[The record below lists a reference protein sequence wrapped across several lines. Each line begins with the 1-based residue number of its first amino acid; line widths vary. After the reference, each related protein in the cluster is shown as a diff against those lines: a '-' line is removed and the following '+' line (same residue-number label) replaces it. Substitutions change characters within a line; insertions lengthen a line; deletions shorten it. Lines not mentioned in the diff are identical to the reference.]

1 MLTNYRN
8 NESTIAFFRYHLY
21 SDFRIRCCLIYRG
34 LAGFMAK
41 ALYRRHREKN
51 TLPSSLKDMEIHPR
65 ESTSLTPL
73 NFKVST
79 EFHRE
84 FKTYAAQRGVSMLEL
99 LQEGFRLVK
108 ERQGE

>member
-1 MLTNYRN
+1 MNYIN
-8 NESTIAFFRYHLY
+8 NEIVIAFFRYGLY
-21 SDFRIRCCLIYRG
+21 SKCRAQLRLRDKGASWI
-34 LAGFMAK
+34 MAK
-41 ALYRRHREKN
+41 A
-51 TLPSSLKDMEIHPR
+51 SSQQHHVKTI
-65 ESTSLTPL
+65 STSSAKETEINASRDSNPLTPL

-84 FKTYAAQRGVSMLEL
+84 FKTYAAQRGISMLEL